1 MAAECPMCGREV
13 GRPAIT
19 IGATP
24 VHQHVTAP
32 SEQEAL
38 QCLRGDVALTLC
50 RHCSFVFNATFDPR
64 LVDYSP
70 GYENSQNCSGVFSS
84 YLDWIIDDLRC
95 RYDLRSKRVVEAGC
109 GQGTFLE
116 RLVDRTDCVGV
127 GFDPSFDR
135 DRRTI
140 RPDLHFITDRFD
152 PHHPDAVGDVVYARH
167 VIEHL
172 MRPRDLTSDAAR
184 SSAGRGGA
192 VWLETPRL
200 EWILER
206 RAYWDIFYEHCSY
219 FFMPVLAS
227 MMAACGLRVTHHAST
242 FGDQYQWIEGASDA
256 APPTA
261 ADPSAFPRARDGL
274 LLENALRAFAA
285 GWPHWR
291 DAWRTRLELA
301 SARGECILW
310 GAGAKG
316 VTFLNHLDASRDLV
330 SAVVDINPR
339 KQDRFIAGTGQPI
352 VAPAALAGREVAT
365 VLVANSIYAG
375 EIERTLRAL
384 ECNAL
389 VVLLEPAA

>member
-1 MAAECPMCGREV
+1 MGIDCPMCCREV
-13 GRPAIT
+13 GPPSIK
-19 IGATP
+19 IDATP
-24 VHQHVTAP
+24 VHQNVTAP
-32 SEQEAL
+32 SEQEARR
-38 QCLRGDVALTLC
+38 CPRGALALTLC

-70 GYENSQNCSGVFSS
+70 GYENSQNCSGVFCD
-84 YLDWIIDDLRC
+84 YLDWIIDDLQR

-116 RLVDRTDCVGV
+116 RLVERTDCVGV
-127 GFDPSFDR
+127 GFDPSFDSN
-135 DRRTI
+135 RRTI
-140 RPDLHFITDRFD
+140 RPDIHFIADRFD
-152 PHHPDAVGDVVYARH
+152 PYHPDAVGDVVYARH

-184 SSAGRGGA
+184 SSAARGGV

-206 RAYWDIFYEHCSY
+206 RAYWDIFYEHSSY

-227 MMAACGLRVTHHAST
+227 MMAACGLRVTHHAAT
-242 FGDQYQWIEGASDA
+242 FGDQYQWIEGASDVPA
-256 APPTA
+256 RTD
-261 ADPSAFPRARDGL
+261 ADQSALQRARDAD

-285 GWPHWR
+285 GWPQWR
-291 DAWRTRLELA
+291 DTWRHRLEHA
-301 SARGECILW
+301 SARGECVLW

-352 VAPAALAGREVAT
+352 VAPAALAGRQVAT

-375 EIERTLRAL
+375 EIERSLRELRCDAQ
-384 ECNAL
+384 